1 MEGCGGMTVSQR
13 QELLEAMHKL
23 KKASQFD
30 VHNGELSRGECFLLQ
45 QISKRKDAPED
56 GAPGVR
62 ISDLSAS
69 ARMSK
74 PAVSQMLN
82 VLEDKGMVRR
92 ITTKNDRRVVYVAL
106 TEDGK
111 SVLSRFFQRADAMMD
126 KLISRLGTEDTD
138 LLIRLINRLYD
149 ILNEMRTEGK

>member
-1 MEGCGGMTVSQR
+1 MTVSRR
-13 QELLEAMHKL
+13 QELLEALHKL
-23 KKASQFD
+23 KRTSQFD
-30 VHNGELSRGECFLLQ
+30 LHDGELSRGECYLLQ
-45 QISKRKDAPED
+45 QISKQKNTPED

-82 VLEDKGMVRR
+82 VLEDRGMVRR
-92 ITTKNDRRVVYVAL
+92 IMTKNDRRVVYVAL

-111 SVLSRFFQRADAMMD
+111 AVLNRFYQHAGAMMD
-126 KLISRLGTEDTD
+126 RLISRLGPEDTD

-149 ILNEMRTEGK
+149 ILSEMRTEGK